1 MAPAKRMTDRTR
13 APATDGMPIARKYGD
28 AAGYDSYMGHW
39 SSALAPLFLGFASL
53 QQPASLLDVGCG
65 TGNLLVAA
73 AALFPNARLVGVDP
87 SAALLGT
94 ARARVELAR
103 AELLE
108 GAAERLPFA
117 DATFDGCLSLLVLQE
132 FADRFCT
139 LREMRRAT
147 RPGGIVAA
155 CQWDFAR
162 MPIISALVDAIAAI
176 DPGEGE
182 RLGTRSPDLIGDEA
196 ELAAAWIGTG
206 FEDVSTGRIKVARR
220 YRDFS
225 DLWVSLLGG
234 STPSTLMLTAL
245 PADKRETVR
254 QRMQSRFA
262 VASPTAGLEI
272 GAEALVVRGRA

>member
-1 MAPAKRMTDRTR
+1 MTDRTR
-13 APATDGMPIARKYGD
+13 APATDGTPIARKYGD

-39 SSALAPLFLGFASL
+39 SSALAPLFLGFAAL

-87 SAALLGT
+87 SAALLGK

-132 FADRFCT
+132 FADRLGT
-139 LREMRRAT
+139 LREMRRVT
-147 RPGGIVAA
+147 RPGGVVAA

-162 MPIISALVDAIAAI
+162 MPVIAA
-176 DPGEGE
+176 
-182 RLGTRSPDLIGDEA
+182 
-196 ELAAAWIGTG
+196 
-206 FEDVSTGRIKVARR
+206 
-220 YRDFS
+220 
-225 DLWVSLLGG
+225 LGG
-234 STPSTLMLTAL
+234 CNC
-245 PADKRETVR
+245 RH
-254 QRMQSRFA
+254 
-262 VASPTAGLEI
+262 
-272 GAEALVVRGRA
+272 